1 MHKKISITR
10 YDLGYR
16 KMEVRMTF
24 FLGKGTESI
33 GLYVVDLSTVFV
45 LSLLVEWLSHTRFL
59 SSYSDANDV
68 RVGFVQTWLYGVR
81 ITMAYVVMLA
91 VMSFN
96 AGILFAA
103 VAGYSVG
110 FLVFGSRVFDKEEIR
125 YQKPSDLPP
134 LNC

>member
-1 MHKKISITR
+1 
-10 YDLGYR
+10 
-16 KMEVRMTF
+16 MELRMTF
-24 FLGKGTESI
+24 FLGKGSESI

-45 LSLLVEWLSHTRFL
+45 VSLL
-59 SSYSDANDV
+59 
-68 RVGFVQTWLYGVR
+68 TWLYAVR
-81 ITMAYVVMLA
+81 ISMAYVVMLA

-103 VAGYSVG
+103 VAGYSLG

-125 YQKPSDLPP
+125 YEKPSDLPP